1 MFQNFDQMQKLAK
14 ANMDATL
21 KSFDVMTKNT
31 QTITNEIANYT
42 KRSFENSTKTMEKL
56 ISAKSLDKAIEA
68 QSEFAKAAYEDY
80 FAQAAK
86 VGKLCTDMSK
96 EALKPYED
104 FTARAP
110 TP

>member
-1 MFQNFDQMQKLAK
+1 MFQNFDDMQKFAK
-14 ANMDATL
+14 INMDATL
-21 KSFDVMTKNT
+21 KSFNVMAKNA
-31 QTITNEIANYT
+31 QTISNEMTNFT
-42 KRSFENSTKTMEKL
+42 KRSLENSTKTMEKL
-56 ISAKSLDKAIEA
+56 LGAKSLDKAIEA
-68 QSEFAKAAYEDY
+68 QSEYAKAVYEDY

-110 TP
+110 TT